1 MSLDDQDIGTV
12 ELDALEVPGLAGA
25 IQQKFI
31 EAEEGRYSEEI
42 RWLKAYKNY
51 RGITD
56 STTSYSSSEKSKV
69 FIKITK
75 VKVLAAFGQIIDIL
89 FSNNKFPIT
98 VSSTPVPEGIAEFA
112 HIPSPEEQQLSQ
124 DIGNTSLHDLGY
136 DGENM
141 DDFLAGLKE
150 KYLGSTLIEGKSVFD
165 TAQISPSQEAA
176 RNLEKQIHD
185 QLMNTNAMTV
195 LRHSI
200 FECCLLGTGIIK
212 GPFTFTKTIHS
223 WKKENDEKTY
233 EPYEKSIPKIEA
245 VSCWDFYP
253 DPTAVSLDDAEYV
266 IQRHRYNREQ
276 LRNLIN
282 RPHFDKESID
292 EVLSETPNYEVK
304 SFESEIHSKEDS
316 HLFVDKR
323 YEILE
328 YWGMLDAALAREFGL
343 DVPHSISDL
352 DSVQINA
359 WIAGNTVI
367 RLVLNPFLPARIPFY
382 AFPYELNPYQLFGI
396 GVAENMEDSQILMN
410 GHMRMAID
418 NLALAG
424 NMVFDIDETQLVP
437 GQSMSIYPGK
447 IFRRQSGQTGTAVNG
462 IKFPSTAPENLQMFD
477 TARRLA
483 DEQTGIPSV
492 SHGQTG
498 VTGTGRTAAGLS
510 MLLNSA
516 GLSIK
521 TVIKNIDDF
530 LLKPLGESLF
540 QWNMQFNDDN
550 AEIVGDL
557 EIKPKG
563 TAAIMQK
570 EVRSQ
575 RLTTLLQTIA
585 NPMLAPFIKI
595 PNLIKE
601 LAISQDIDPDE
612 LVNDPNEAAIF
623 ADILRGLSNAPG
635 NGQEAPPN
643 SQQPPDMG
651 ANAGVPPGAN
661 PMDPSGVGGGN
672 IGIGNTPVAGE
683 SNFTGS
689 TPSPEGSNQEFT
701 G

>member
-1 MSLDDQDIGTV
+1 MDTPQEQDVV
-12 ELDALEVPGLAGA
+12 ELDSEETPALAGY
-25 IQQKFI
+25 IKEKFI
-31 EAEEGRYSEEI
+31 EAEHGRYTDEA
-42 RWLKAYKNY
+42 RWLKSYKNY
-51 RGITD
+51 RGVSDGT
-56 STTSYSSSEKSKV
+56 STYTSSEKSKV

-98 VSSTPVPEGIAEFA
+98 VSSSPVPEGVAEFA
-112 HIPSPEEQQLSQ
+112 HIPSPEEKQLSENMM
-124 DIGNTSLHDLGY
+124 NTPLSELGY
-136 DGENM
+136 TGENM
-141 DDFLAGLKE
+141 EEFLAGLKE
-150 KYLGSTLIEGKSVFD
+150 KYADSSLVEGPAIFG
-165 TAQISPSQEAA
+165 TAQISPAQETA

-195 LRHSI
+195 LRHAI

-212 GPFTFTKTIHS
+212 GPFNFNKTIHN
-223 WKKENDEKTY
+223 WKIENDQKIY
-233 EPYEKSIPKIEA
+233 EPYEKVIPKIEA

-253 DPTAVSLDDAEYV
+253 DPAAVSLNDAEYV
-266 IQRHRYNREQ
+266 IQRHRYNREH
-276 LRNLIN
+276 LRNLIH
-282 RPHFDKESID
+282 RPYFDKMAIED
-292 EVLSETPNYEVK
+292 VLSESPKYESK
-304 SFESEIHSKEDS
+304 HFESEIHSEGDEY
-316 HLFVDKR
+316 LFSDKR
-323 YEILE
+323 YEVLE
-328 YWGMLDAALAREFGL
+328 YWGMLDAMLAKSFGL
-343 DVPHSISDL
+343 DIPDSVSDL
-352 DSVQINA
+352 ESVQVNA
-359 WIAGNTVI
+359 WIVENQVI
-367 RLVLNPFLPARIPFY
+367 RLVLNPFVPARIPFY
-382 AFPYELNPYQLFGI
+382 TFPYELNPYQLFGI
-396 GVAENMEDSQILMN
+396 GVAENMEDSQLLMN

-437 GQSMSIYPGK
+437 GQSMDIYPGK
-447 IFRRQSGQTGTAVNG
+447 IFRRQSGQSGTAING
-462 IKFPSTAPENLQMFD
+462 VKFPSTAGENLQMFD
-477 TARRLA
+477 TARRLS

-492 SHGQTG
+492 VHGQTG
-498 VTGTGRTAAGLS
+498 VTGTGRTASGLS

-521 TVIKNIDDF
+521 TVVKNIDDF
-530 LLKPLGESLF
+530 LLKPLGECFF
-540 QWNMQFNDDN
+540 QWNMQFNDEN

-563 TAAIMQK
+563 TAAIIQK

-575 RLTTLLQTIA
+575 RLTTLLQTVS

-595 PNLIKE
+595 PNLMKE

-612 LVNDPNEAAIF
+612 LVNDPTEAAIF
-623 ADILRGLSNAPG
+623 ADILRGLMNATG

-651 ANAGVPPGAN
+651 AGPGVPPGAN

-683 SNFTGS
+683 SNFTGQ
-689 TPSPEGSNQEFT
+689 PPAPEGTGEEFV

>member
-1 MSLDDQDIGTV
+1 MDTPQEQDVV
-12 ELDALEVPGLAGA
+12 ELDSEETPALAGY
-25 IQQKFI
+25 IKEKFI
-31 EAEEGRYSEEI
+31 EAEHGRYTDEA
-42 RWLKAYKNY
+42 RWLKSYKNY
-51 RGITD
+51 RGVSDGT
-56 STTSYSSSEKSKV
+56 STYTSSEKSKV

-98 VSSTPVPEGIAEFA
+98 VSSSPVPEGVAEFA
-112 HIPSPEEQQLSQ
+112 HIPSPEEKQLSENMM
-124 DIGNTSLHDLGY
+124 NTPLSELGY
-136 DGENM
+136 TGENM
-141 DDFLAGLKE
+141 EEFLAGLKE
-150 KYLGSTLIEGKSVFD
+150 KYADSSLVEGPAIFG
-165 TAQISPSQEAA
+165 TAQISPAQETA

-195 LRHSI
+195 LRHAI

-212 GPFTFTKTIHS
+212 GPFNFNKTIHN
-223 WKKENDEKTY
+223 WKIENDQKIY
-233 EPYEKSIPKIEA
+233 EPYEKVIPKIEA

-253 DPTAVSLDDAEYV
+253 DPAAVSLNDAEYV
-266 IQRHRYNREQ
+266 IQRHRYNREH
-276 LRNLIN
+276 LRNLIH
-282 RPHFDKESID
+282 RPYFDKMAIED
-292 EVLSETPNYEVK
+292 VLSESPKYESK
-304 SFESEIHSKEDS
+304 HFESEIHSEGDEY
-316 HLFVDKR
+316 LFSDKR
-323 YEILE
+323 YEVLE
-328 YWGMLDAALAREFGL
+328 YWGMLDAMLAKSFGL
-343 DVPHSISDL
+343 DIPDSVSDL
-352 DSVQINA
+352 ESVQVNA
-359 WIAGNTVI
+359 WIVENQVI
-367 RLVLNPFLPARIPFY
+367 RLVLNPFVPARIPFY
-382 AFPYELNPYQLFGI
+382 TFPYELNPYQLFGI
-396 GVAENMEDSQILMN
+396 GVAENMEDSQLLMN

-437 GQSMSIYPGK
+437 GQSMDIYPGK
-447 IFRRQSGQTGTAVNG
+447 IFRRQSGQSGTAVNG
-462 IKFPSTAPENLQMFD
+462 VKFPSTAGENLQMFD
-477 TARRLA
+477 TARRLS

-492 SHGQTG
+492 VHGQTG
-498 VTGTGRTAAGLS
+498 VTGTGRTASGLS

-521 TVIKNIDDF
+521 TVVKNIDDF
-530 LLKPLGESLF
+530 LLKPLGECFF
-540 QWNMQFNDDN
+540 QWNMQFNDEN

-563 TAAIMQK
+563 TAAIIQK

-575 RLTTLLQTIA
+575 RLTTLLQTVS

-595 PNLIKE
+595 PNLMKE

-612 LVNDPNEAAIF
+612 LVNDPTEAAIF
-623 ADILRGLSNAPG
+623 ADILRGLMNATG

-651 ANAGVPPGAN
+651 AGPGVPPGAN

-683 SNFTGS
+683 SNFTGQ
-689 TPSPEGSNQEFT
+689 PPAPEGTGEEFV

>member
-1 MSLDDQDIGTV
+1 MDTPQEQDVV
-12 ELDALEVPGLAGA
+12 ELDSEETPALAGY
-25 IQQKFI
+25 IKEKFI
-31 EAEEGRYSEEI
+31 EAEHGRYADEI
-42 RWLKAYKNY
+42 RWLKSYKNY
-51 RGITD
+51 RGVSD
-56 STTSYSSSEKSKV
+56 GTSAYTSSEKSKV

-98 VSSTPVPEGIAEFA
+98 VSSSPVPEGVAEFA
-112 HIPSPEEQQLSQ
+112 HIPSPEEKQLSENMM
-124 DIGNTSLHDLGY
+124 NTPLSELGY
-136 DGENM
+136 TGENM
-141 DDFLAGLKE
+141 EEFLAGLKE
-150 KYLGSTLIEGKSVFD
+150 KYADSSLVEGPAIFG
-165 TAQISPSQEAA
+165 TAQISPAQETA

-195 LRHSI
+195 LRHAI

-212 GPFTFTKTIHS
+212 GPFNFNKTIHN
-223 WKKENDEKTY
+223 WKIENDQKIY
-233 EPYEKSIPKIEA
+233 EPYEKVIPKIEA

-253 DPTAVSLDDAEYV
+253 DPAAVSLNDAEYV
-266 IQRHRYNREQ
+266 IQRHRYNREH
-276 LRNLIN
+276 LRNLIH
-282 RPHFDKESID
+282 RPYFDKMAIED
-292 EVLSETPNYEVK
+292 VLSESPKYESK
-304 SFESEIHSKEDS
+304 HFESEIDS
-316 HLFVDKR
+316 AGDEYLFSDKR
-323 YEILE
+323 YEVLE
-328 YWGMLDAALAREFGL
+328 YWGMLDAMLGKAFGL
-343 DVPHSISDL
+343 DIPDSVSDL
-352 DSVQINA
+352 ESVQVNA
-359 WIAGNTVI
+359 WIVENQVI
-367 RLVLNPFLPARIPFY
+367 RLVLNPFIPARIPFY
-382 AFPYELNPYQLFGI
+382 TFPYELNPYQLFGI
-396 GVAENMEDSQILMN
+396 GVAENMEDSQLLMN

-437 GQSMSIYPGK
+437 GQSMDIYPGK
-447 IFRRQSGQTGTAVNG
+447 IFRRQSGQSGTAVNG
-462 IKFPSTAPENLQMFD
+462 VKFPSTAGENLQMFD
-477 TARRLA
+477 TARRLS

-492 SHGQTG
+492 VHGQTG

-521 TVIKNIDDF
+521 TVVKNIDDF
-530 LLKPLGESLF
+530 LLKPLGECFF
-540 QWNMQFNDDN
+540 QWNMQFNDEN

-563 TAAIMQK
+563 TAAIIQK

-575 RLTTLLQTIA
+575 RLTTLLQTVS

-595 PNLIKE
+595 PNLMKE

-612 LVNDPNEAAIF
+612 LVNDPTEAAVF
-623 ADILRGLSNAPG
+623 ADILRGLMNATG
-635 NGQEAPPN
+635 NGQEAPPS
-643 SQQPPDMG
+643 SQQPPGMG
-651 ANAGVPPGAN
+651 AGPGVPSGAN

-683 SNFTGS
+683 SNFTGQ
-689 TPSPEGSNQEFT
+689 PPAPEGTGEEFV

>member
-1 MSLDDQDIGTV
+1 MDTPQEPDVV
-12 ELDALEVPGLAGA
+12 ELDSEETPAIAGY
-25 IQQKFI
+25 IKEKFI
-31 EAEEGRYSEEI
+31 EAEHGRYSDEI
-42 RWLKAYKNY
+42 RWLKSYKNY
-51 RGITD
+51 RGVSD
-56 STTSYSSSEKSKV
+56 GTSSYTSSEKSKV

-98 VSSTPVPEGIAEFA
+98 VSSSPIPEGIAEFA
-112 HIPSPEEQQLSQ
+112 HIPSPEEKQLSQ
-124 DIGNTSLHDLGY
+124 SMMNTPLSELGY
-136 DGENM
+136 NGENM
-141 DDFLAGLKE
+141 EEFLAGLKE
-150 KYLGSTLIEGKSVFD
+150 KYAGSTLVEGPSIFN
-165 TAQISPSQEAA
+165 TAQISPAQEAA

-195 LRHSI
+195 LRHAI

-212 GPFTFTKTIHS
+212 GPFNFNKTIHN
-223 WKKENDEKTY
+223 WKIENDQKIY
-233 EPYEKSIPKIEA
+233 EPYEKVIPKIEA

-253 DPTAVSLDDAEYV
+253 DPASVSLNDAEYV

-276 LRNLIN
+276 LRELIH
-282 RPHFDKESID
+282 RPYFDRVAIED
-292 EVLSETPNYEVK
+292 VLSESSQYESK
-304 SFESEIHSKEDS
+304 HFESEIHSEGDEY
-316 HLFVDKR
+316 LFNDKR
-323 YEILE
+323 YEVLE
-328 YWGMLDAALAREFGL
+328 YWGMMDAELAREFGL
-343 DVPHSISDL
+343 DIPSSVSEL
-352 DSVQINA
+352 DSVQVNA
-359 WIAGNTVI
+359 WIVDDNVI
-367 RLVLNPFLPARIPFY
+367 RLVLNPFVPTRIPFY
-382 AFPYELNPYQLFGI
+382 TFPYELNPYQLFGI
-396 GVAENMEDSQILMN
+396 GVAENMEDSQLLMN

-424 NMVFDIDETQLVP
+424 NLVFDIDETQLVP
-437 GQSMSIYPGK
+437 GQSMDIYPGK
-447 IFRRQSGQTGTAVNG
+447 IFRRQSGQSGTAING
-462 IKFPSTAPENLQMFD
+462 VKFPNTAGENLQMFD
-477 TARRLA
+477 TARRLS

-492 SHGQTG
+492 VHGQTG

-521 TVIKNIDDF
+521 TVVKNIDDF
-530 LLKPLGESLF
+530 LLKPLGECFF

-563 TAAIMQK
+563 TASIIQK

-575 RLTTLLQTIA
+575 RLTTLLQTVS

-595 PNLIKE
+595 PNLMKE

-612 LVNDPNEAAIF
+612 LVNDPTEAAIF
-623 ADILRGLSNAPG
+623 ADILRGLMNATG

-651 ANAGVPPGAN
+651 ANPGIPSGAN

-672 IGIGNTPVAGE
+672 IGIGNAPVAGE
-683 SNFTGS
+683 SNFTGQ
-689 TPSPEGSNQEFT
+689 PLPPEGTGKEFV

>member
-1 MSLDDQDIGTV
+1 METDQEQDVV
-12 ELDALEVPGLAGA
+12 ELDTEELPHLAGY
-25 IQQKFI
+25 IQEKFND
-31 EAEEGRYSEEI
+31 AEQGRYSDEA
-42 RWLKAYKNY
+42 RWLKSYKNY
-51 RGITD
+51 RGISD
-56 STTSYSSSEKSKV
+56 SSTSYSASEKSKV
-69 FIKITK
+69 FIKVTK

-98 VSSTPVPEGIAEFA
+98 VSSSPIPEGVAEFA
-112 HIPSPEEQQLSQ
+112 HIPSPEEKQLSQ
-124 DIGNTSLHDLGY
+124 SMMNTPLSKLGY

-141 DDFLAGLKE
+141 KEFLAGLKE
-150 KYLGSTLIEGKSVFD
+150 KYGQSSLVEGPSIFD
-165 TAQISPSQEAA
+165 TAQISPSKDAA
-176 RNLEKQIHD
+176 ANLEKQIHD
-185 QLMNTNAMTV
+185 QLLNTDAMTV

-200 FECCLLGTGIIK
+200 FECCLLGTGVIK
-212 GPFTFTKTIHS
+212 GPFNFNKTIHN
-223 WKKENDEKTY
+223 WKLENDEKTY
-233 EPYEKSIPKIEA
+233 EPYDKVIPKIEA

-253 DPTAVSLDDAEYV
+253 DPAAVSLNDAEYV
-266 IQRHRYNREQ
+266 IQRHRFNREQ
-276 LRNLIN
+276 LRDLKYRPYFNKDSIENL
-282 RPHFDKESID
+282 
-292 EVLSETPNYEVK
+292 LSDSPSYQAK
-304 SFESEIHSKEDS
+304 YFESALHSENDGQPFS
-316 HLFVDKR
+316 DKR
-323 YEILE
+323 YEVLE
-328 YWGMLDAALAREFGL
+328 YWGMLDASMARQFGL
-343 DVPHSISDL
+343 NVSESVSDL
-352 DSVQINA
+352 ESVQVNA
-359 WIAGNTVI
+359 WVSNGEII
-367 RLVLNPFLPARIPFY
+367 RIVLNPFVPARIPFY
-382 AFPYELNPYQLFGI
+382 TFPYELNPYQLFGV
-396 GVAENMEDSQILMN
+396 GVAENMEDSQLLMN

-437 GQSMSIYPGK
+437 GQSMEIYPGK

-462 IKFPSTAPENLQMFD
+462 VKFPSTAGENLQMFD

-530 LLKPLGESLF
+530 LLKPLGESFF
-540 QWNMQFNDDN
+540 QWNMQFNDSN

-557 EIKPKG
+557 EIKAKG
-563 TAAIMQK
+563 TSAIMQK

-575 RLTTLLQTIA
+575 RLTTLLQTVS

-595 PNLIKE
+595 PNLMKE
-601 LAISQDIDPDE
+601 LAISQDIDPAE

-623 ADILRGLSNAPG
+623 ADILRGLSNAQG
-635 NGQEAPPN
+635 NGQEPTDG

-651 ANAGVPPGAN
+651 ANTGVPSGAN

-683 SNFTGS
+683 SNFTGQ
-689 TPSPEGSNQEFT
+689 PSPPQGTGQEFV

>member
-1 MSLDDQDIGTV
+1 MDTPQEQDVV
-12 ELDALEVPGLAGA
+12 ELDSEETPALAGY
-25 IQQKFI
+25 IKEKFI
-31 EAEEGRYSEEI
+31 EAEHGRYTDEA
-42 RWLKAYKNY
+42 RWLKSYKNY
-51 RGITD
+51 RGVSDGT
-56 STTSYSSSEKSKV
+56 STYTSSEKSKV

-98 VSSTPVPEGIAEFA
+98 VSSSPVPEGVAEFA
-112 HIPSPEEQQLSQ
+112 HIPSPEEKQLSENMM
-124 DIGNTSLHDLGY
+124 NTPLSELGY
-136 DGENM
+136 TGENM
-141 DDFLAGLKE
+141 EEFLAGLKE
-150 KYLGSTLIEGKSVFD
+150 KYADSSLVEGPAIFG
-165 TAQISPSQEAA
+165 TAQISPAQETA

-195 LRHSI
+195 LRHAI

-212 GPFTFTKTIHS
+212 GPFNFNKTIHN
-223 WKKENDEKTY
+223 WKIENDQKIY
-233 EPYEKSIPKIEA
+233 EPYEKVIPKIEA

-253 DPTAVSLDDAEYV
+253 DPAAVSLNDAEYV
-266 IQRHRYNREQ
+266 IQRHRYNREH
-276 LRNLIN
+276 LRNLIH
-282 RPHFDKESID
+282 RPYFDKMAIED
-292 EVLSETPNYEVK
+292 VLSESPKYESK
-304 SFESEIHSKEDS
+304 HFESEIHSEGDEY
-316 HLFVDKR
+316 LFSDKR
-323 YEILE
+323 YEVLE
-328 YWGMLDAALAREFGL
+328 YWGMLDAMLAKSFGL
-343 DVPHSISDL
+343 DIPDSVSDL
-352 DSVQINA
+352 ESVQVNA
-359 WIAGNTVI
+359 WIVENQVI
-367 RLVLNPFLPARIPFY
+367 RLVLNPFVPARIPFY
-382 AFPYELNPYQLFGI
+382 TFPYELNPYQLFGI
-396 GVAENMEDSQILMN
+396 GVAENMEDSQLLMN

-437 GQSMSIYPGK
+437 GQSMDIYPGK
-447 IFRRQSGQTGTAVNG
+447 IFRRQSGQSGTAVNG
-462 IKFPSTAPENLQMFD
+462 VKFPSTAGENLQMFD
-477 TARRLA
+477 TARRLS

-492 SHGQTG
+492 VHGQTG

-521 TVIKNIDDF
+521 TVVKNIDDF
-530 LLKPLGESLF
+530 LLKPLGECFF
-540 QWNMQFNDDN
+540 QWNMQFNDEN

-563 TAAIMQK
+563 TAAIIQK

-575 RLTTLLQTIA
+575 RLTTLLQTVS

-595 PNLIKE
+595 PNLMKE

-612 LVNDPNEAAIF
+612 LVNDPTEAAIF
-623 ADILRGLSNAPG
+623 ADILRGLMNATG
-635 NGQEAPPN
+635 NGQESPPN
-643 SQQPPDMG
+643 NQQSPELGTLP
-651 ANAGVPPGAN
+651 AVPSGAN

-683 SNFTGS
+683 SNFTGQ
-689 TPSPEGSNQEFT
+689 PPAPEGTGEEFV

>member
-304 SFESEIHSKEDS
+304 SFESEIHSKDDS
-316 HLFVDKR
+316 HLFIDKR

-651 ANAGVPPGAN
+651 ANAGVPSGAN